1 MEFPILTVLALL
13 PAVGALSL
21 IFLRGTLAKQVALAV
36 SVLVLV
42 LAIIL
47 AIQFDVGGGMQFTEQ
62 ARWIALIGAY
72 YALGLDGIGL
82 TLVLLVAIVTP
93 VVIIASWR
101 DFDDRAASSKR
112 AQNSEVLSSEGRALS
127 SEARA
132 LSLSRG
138 GATDR
143 FTGSGRGP
151 STEPGR
157 DPSTDPGRDPLT
169 GSGSTLAP
177 RYGLHVFFGL
187 VLAVEACALFLFLAT
202 DVFLFYVFF
211 EVILIPMYFLIG
223 GFGPGHGR
231 TYAAAKF
238 LIFGLLGGFVMLAS
252 VIGLYVQSAN
262 VGEPSYLLSTL
273 SQLPLATGTGRWLF
287 VGFMFAFAIK
297 APLVPLHT
305 WLPDAAEE
313 SSPGGAVM
321 MVGVMDKI
329 GTFGMI
335 RFCLGLFP
343 EASQWATPVVLA
355 LAVISIIYGAI
366 LAIGS
371 RNVMRFIA
379 YTSISHFGFI
389 VLGIFAFTTQSLVGS
404 TLYMLNH
411 GLSTAALFVAA
422 GYLIRRRGSRDIH
435 AYGGVERTAPVLAG
449 LLLFAGLSTLSLPGL
464 SSFVSEFMVL
474 AGTFT
479 RHPVHASVSTLAVVL
494 AALYILIMYQR
505 TMTGAVR
512 PERPVRVRDV
522 NARERLAMA
531 PLVLLI
537 VVLGV
542 FPKPMLAVI
551 EPAVSAAMQH
561 VGVTDPPPR
570 VSAEGGR

>member
-1 MEFPILTVLALL
+1 MAIPWLTILALL
-13 PAVGALSL
+13 PAAGAVVLIFTGVKAAKLVALLISL
-21 IFLRGTLAKQVALAV
+21 ITFAFAL
-36 SVLVLV
+36 
-42 LAIIL
+42 II
-47 AIQFDVGGGMQFTEQ
+47 AASQFKIGGGMQLVEQ
-62 ARWIALIGAY
+62 VPWIRPLGAY
-72 YALGLDGIGL
+72 YALGLDGLGL
-82 TLVLLVAIVTP
+82 TLVLLVVIITP

-101 DFDDRAASSKR
+101 DFDPVDSAPSSP
-112 AQNSEVLSSEGRALS
+112 VEGRPPA
-127 SEARA
+127 
-132 LSLSRG
+132 
-138 GATDR
+138 
-143 FTGSGRGP
+143 GS
-151 STEPGR
+151 T
-157 DPSTDPGRDPLT
+157 
-169 GSGSTLAP
+169 TLAP
-177 RYGLHVFFGL
+177 KYDARVFFAL
-187 VLAVEACALFLFLAT
+187 VLAVQSCALYIFLAT

-223 GFGPGHGR
+223 GFGPGPRR

-252 VIGLYVQSAN
+252 VIGLYVQSAKA
-262 VGEPSYLLSTL
+262 GEPSYLLSTL
-273 SQLPLATGTGRWLF
+273 SQLDFGTAAGRWMF

-313 SSPGGAVM
+313 STAGSATM

-343 EASQWATPVVLA
+343 EASQWATPVVLV
-355 LAVISIIYGAI
+355 LATISILYGAI

-371 RNVMRFIA
+371 RDIMRFIA

-389 VLGIFAFTTQSLVGS
+389 VLGIFAFTSQSLTGS

-411 GLSTAALFVAA
+411 GMSTAALFVMA
-422 GYLIRRRGSRDIH
+422 GYLIKRRGSRDINSY
-435 AYGGVERTAPVLAG
+435 AGVDRVAPVMAG

-474 AGTFT
+474 AGTFS
-479 RHPVHASVSTLAVVL
+479 RHPGYAVISTLAIVL

-505 TMTGAVR
+505 TMTGPATDEVL
-512 PERPVRVRDV
+512 EKVTEI
-522 NARERLAMA
+522 NGRERLAMA

-537 VVLGV
+537 LLLGIY
-542 FPKPMLAVI
+542 PKPLLSII
-551 EPAVSAAMQH
+551 EPSTQATMQH
-561 VGVTDPPPR
+561 VGVTDPQPR

>member
-1 MEFPILTVLALL
+1 MDMGFPILTVLALL
-13 PAVGALSL
+13 PAVGAVSL
-21 IFLRGTLAKQVALAV
+21 IFLRGALAKQVALAV
-36 SVLVLV
+36 SVLALL
-42 LAIIL
+42 LAIFL
-47 AIQFDVGGGMQFTEQ
+47 ALQFDVGGGMQFSEQ
-62 ARWIALIGAY
+62 ARWIAPLGAY

-101 DFDDRAASSKR
+101 DFDDAIASAERPASS
-112 AQNSEVLSSEGRALS
+112 EE
-127 SEARA
+127 RA
-132 LSLSRG
+132 LSLSRAEAVG
-138 GATDR
+138 G
-143 FTGSGRGP
+143 S
-151 STEPGR
+151 STVAGR
-157 DPSTDPGRDPLT
+157 DSSTGAGRELSTGLGRDPLR

-187 VLAVEACALFLFLAT
+187 VLAVESCALFLFLAT

-273 SQLPLATGTGRWLF
+273 SSLPLGTDAGRWLF

-371 RNVMRFIA
+371 RNMMRFIA

-389 VLGIFAFTTQSLVGS
+389 VLGIFAFTTQSMVGS

-422 GYLIRRRGSRDIH
+422 GYLIRRRGSRDIQ

-479 RHPVHASVSTLAVVL
+479 RHPVHAIVSTLAIVL

-512 PERPVRVRDV
+512 PERPVRVRD
-522 NARERLAMA
+522 ATTRERLAMA

-542 FPKPMLAVI
+542 FPKPMLDVI
-551 EPAVSAAMQH
+551 EPAVSGLMQH
-561 VGVTDPPPR
+561 VGVTDPQPR
-570 VSAEGGR
+570 ITAEGGR

>member
-1 MEFPILTVLALL
+1 MTNLPWLTILAVLPLVGSLLLVFVRGTVAKQSAL
-13 PAVGALSL
+13 VLSL
-21 IFLRGTLAKQVALAV
+21 LTLVVALV
-36 SVLVLV
+36 VGLRYR
-42 LAIIL
+42 
-47 AIQFDVGGGMQFTEQ
+47 VGGGMQLTEDV
-62 ARWIALIGAY
+62 RWIRPLGAH

-82 TLVLLVAIVTP
+82 TLVILVVVVTP
-93 VVIIASWR
+93 VVVVASWN
-101 DFDDRAASSKR
+101 DFDADP
-112 AQNSEVLSSEGRALS
+112 AQPMVATSTGGTGVAPKYD
-127 SEARA
+127 AR
-132 LSLSRG
+132 L
-138 GATDR
+138 
-143 FTGSGRGP
+143 
-151 STEPGR
+151 
-157 DPSTDPGRDPLT
+157 
-169 GSGSTLAP
+169 
-177 RYGLHVFFGL
+177 FFAL
-187 VLAVEACALFLFLAT
+187 VLAVESCALFLFLAT

-223 GFGPGHGR
+223 GFGGAR
-231 TYAAAKF
+231 RAYAASKF

-252 VIGLYVQSAN
+252 VIGLYVLSARAGN
-262 VGEPSYLLSTL
+262 ASYLLSDL
-273 SQLPLATGTGRWLF
+273 SQLQLGTGTGRWLF
-287 VGFMFAFAIK
+287 LGFMFAFAIK

-305 WLPDAAEE
+305 WLPDAAQE

-343 EASQWATPVVLA
+343 EASRWATPAVLI
-355 LAVISIIYGAI
+355 LATISILYGAI

-371 RNVMRFIA
+371 RDLMRFVA

-389 VLGIFAFTTQSLVGS
+389 VLGIFAFTSQSLTGS

-411 GLSTAALFVAA
+411 GLSTAALFLVA
-422 GYLIRRRGSRDIH
+422 GYLIRRRGSRDISDF
-435 AYGGVERTAPVLAG
+435 GGVQKVAPVLAG

-474 AGTFT
+474 AGTFS
-479 RHPVHASVSTLAVVL
+479 RHPVYAVVSTLAIVL

-505 TMTGAVR
+505 TMTGPVTPHVR
-512 PERPVRVRDV
+512 ASVTTDL
-522 NARERLAMA
+522 NGRERLALV

-542 FPKPMLAVI
+542 FPKPMLSVI
-551 EPAVSAAMQH
+551 EPAVQSAMQH
-561 VGVTDPPPR
+561 VGVTDPQPR

>member
-1 MEFPILTVLALL
+1 MEMGFPILTLLALL
-13 PAVGALSL
+13 PAVGAVSL
-21 IFLRGTLAKQVALAV
+21 IFLRGALAKQVALAV
-36 SVLVLV
+36 SVLALLLAVV
-42 LAIIL
+42 LAM
-47 AIQFDVGGGMQFTEQ
+47 QFDVGGGMQFSEQ
-62 ARWIALIGAY
+62 ARWIAPLGAY

-101 DFDDRAASSKR
+101 DFDDAALASAERAPT
-112 AQNSEVLSSEGRALS
+112 SEE
-127 SEARA
+127 RA
-132 LSLSRG
+132 LSLSRAEAG
-138 GATDR
+138 GSS
-143 FTGSGRGP
+143 TGG
-151 STEPGR
+151 GR
-157 DPSTDPGRDPLT
+157 DLSIGAGRDLSIGPRRDLST
-169 GSGSTLAP
+169 GLGPDSLRGSGSTLAP

-187 VLAVEACALFLFLAT
+187 VLAVESCALFLFLAT

-252 VIGLYVQSAN
+252 VIGLYVQSAR
-262 VGEPSYLLSTL
+262 VGDPSYLLSTL
-273 SQLPLATGTGRWLF
+273 SSLPLGTEAGRWLF

-371 RNVMRFIA
+371 RNIMRFIA

-389 VLGIFAFTTQSLVGS
+389 VLGIFAFTTQSMVGS

-474 AGTFT
+474 AGTFA
-479 RHPVHASVSTLAVVL
+479 RHPVHAVVSTLAVVL

-522 NARERLAMA
+522 SSRERLAMA

-542 FPKPMLAVI
+542 FPKPMLTVI
-551 EPAVSAAMQH
+551 EPAVSVLMQH
-561 VGVTDPPPR
+561 VGVTDPQPR
-570 VSAEGGR
+570 VTAEGGR

>member
-1 MEFPILTVLALL
+1 MEMGFPILTVLALL
-13 PAVGALSL
+13 PAVGAVSL
-21 IFLRGTLAKQVALAV
+21 IFLRGALAKQVALAV
-36 SVLVLV
+36 SVLALL
-42 LAIIL
+42 LAVFL
-47 AIQFDVGGGMQFTEQ
+47 TMQFDIGGGMQFSEQ
-62 ARWIALIGAY
+62 VPWIAPLGAY

-93 VVIIASWR
+93 VVIMASWR
-101 DFDDRAASSKR
+101 DFDATALPS
-112 AQNSEVLSSEGRALS
+112 AEPAPSSE
-127 SEARA
+127 ERA
-132 LSLSRG
+132 LSLSQAR
-138 GATDR
+138 AA
-143 FTGSGRGP
+143 GP
-151 STEPGR
+151 STGAGR
-157 DPSTDPGRDPLT
+157 DLSKGLGRDPLR

-187 VLAVEACALFLFLAT
+187 VLAVESCALFLFLAT

-252 VIGLYVQSAN
+252 VIGLYVQSAR

-273 SQLPLATGTGRWLF
+273 SSLPLGTDAGRWLF

-297 APLVPLHT
+297 APMVPLHT

-371 RNVMRFIA
+371 RNMMRFIA

-389 VLGIFAFTTQSLVGS
+389 VLGIFAFTTQSMVGS

-411 GLSTAALFVAA
+411 GLSTAALFVVA

-479 RHPVHASVSTLAVVL
+479 RHPVHATVSTLAIVL

-505 TMTGAVR
+505 TMTGAVQ

-522 NARERLAMA
+522 SSRERLAMA

-551 EPAVSAAMQH
+551 EPAVSVLMQH
-561 VGVTDPPPR
+561 VGVTDPQPR
-570 VSAEGGR
+570 VTAEGGR

>member
-1 MEFPILTVLALL
+1 MTIPWLTILALL
-13 PAVGALSL
+13 PAAGALLL
-21 IFLRGTLAKQVALAV
+21 IFTGVKAAKQVALLTSLITFVFA
-36 SVLVLV
+36 L
-42 LAIIL
+42 II
-47 AIQFDVGGGMQFTEQ
+47 ATQFKVGGGMQMVEQ
-62 ARWIALIGAY
+62 VPWIKPLGAY
-72 YALGLDGIGL
+72 YALGLNGLGL
-82 TLVLLVAIVTP
+82 TLVLLVVIITP

-101 DFDDRAASSKR
+101 DFEPAGVRSESGGGPGPAPAAS
-112 AQNSEVLSSEGRALS
+112 
-127 SEARA
+127 
-132 LSLSRG
+132 
-138 GATDR
+138 
-143 FTGSGRGP
+143 
-151 STEPGR
+151 
-157 DPSTDPGRDPLT
+157 
-169 GSGSTLAP
+169 LAP
-177 RYGLHVFFGL
+177 KYDARVFFAL
-187 VLAVEACALFLFLAT
+187 VLAVQTCALYLFLAT

-223 GFGPGHGR
+223 GFGPGPRR

-252 VIGLYVQSAN
+252 VIGLYVQSAKA
-262 VGEPSYLLSTL
+262 GEPSYLLSTL
-273 SQLPLATGTGRWLF
+273 SQLDFGTATARWMF

-313 SSPGGAVM
+313 STAGSATM

-343 EASQWATPVVLA
+343 EASQWATPVVLV
-355 LAVISIIYGAI
+355 LATISILYGAI

-371 RNVMRFIA
+371 RDIMRFIA

-389 VLGIFAFTTQSLVGS
+389 VLGIFAFTSQSLTGS

-411 GLSTAALFVAA
+411 GMSTAALFVVA
-422 GYLIRRRGSRDIH
+422 GFLIKRRGSRDIN
-435 AYGGVERTAPVLAG
+435 AYGGVDRVAPVLAG

-474 AGTFT
+474 AGTFG
-479 RHPVHASVSTLAVVL
+479 RHPAYAVISTLAIVL

-505 TMTGAVR
+505 TMTGPIPDEVR
-512 PERPVRVRDV
+512 ERVSEL
-522 NARERLAMA
+522 NGRERLAMA
-531 PLVLLI
+531 PLVVLILL
-537 VVLGV
+537 LGV
-542 FPKPMLAVI
+542 FPKPMLSII
-551 EPAVSAAMQH
+551 EPSTQTTMQH
-561 VGVTDPPPR
+561 VGVTDPEPR

>member
-1 MEFPILTVLALL
+1 MTFSWLTALAVL
-13 PAVGALSL
+13 PAIGAVVVLLSGQ
-21 IFLRGTLAKQVALAV
+21 RLAKQVALAA
-36 SVLVLV
+36 SVITFG
-42 LAIIL
+42 LAVII
-47 AIQFDVGGGMQFTEQ
+47 AVQFRPGAGLQFAEQ
-62 ARWIALIGAY
+62 VRWIKPLGAY

-82 TLVLLVAIVTP
+82 TLVLLVVIVTP

-101 DFDDRAASSKR
+101 DFELPEQSD
-112 AQNSEVLSSEGRALS
+112 ALA
-127 SEARA
+127 EAMDA
-132 LSLSRG
+132 GPPTGQSLRDEERG
-138 GATDR
+138 ERKT
-143 FTGSGRGP
+143 TGSGDASEKLP
-151 STEPGR
+151 PKF
-157 DPSTDPGRDPLT
+157 
-169 GSGSTLAP
+169 GSS
-177 RYGLHVFFGL
+177 VFFAL
-187 VLAVEACALFLFLAT
+187 VLAVETSALFLFLAT

-223 GFGPGHGR
+223 GFGPGPRR

-252 VIGLYVQSAN
+252 VIGLYVQSAK
-262 VGEPSYLLSTL
+262 VGEASYLLSTL
-273 SQLPLATGTGRWLF
+273 SQLDYGSNTERWLF
-287 VGFMFAFAIK
+287 LGFMFAFAIK

-313 SSPGGAVM
+313 SSPGGATM

-335 RFCLGLFP
+335 RFCHGLFP
-343 EASQWATPVVLA
+343 EASQWATPAVLI
-355 LAVISIIYGAI
+355 LATISIIYGAV

-371 RNVMRFIA
+371 RDLMRFIA

-389 VLGIFAFTTQSLVGS
+389 VLGIFAFTSQSLVGS

-422 GYLIRRRGSRDIH
+422 GYLIKRRGSRDMN
-435 AYGGVERTAPVLAG
+435 AYGGVQKVAPVLAG

-474 AGTFT
+474 AGTFS
-479 RHPVHASVSTLAVVL
+479 RHPGYAVVSTLAIVL

-505 TMTGAVR
+505 TMTGPVT
-512 PERPVRVRDV
+512 PEVADTVTDLNP
-522 NARERLAMA
+522 RERFAMA
-531 PLVLLI
+531 PLILLI

-542 FPKPMLAVI
+542 FPKPMLSVI
-551 EPAVSAAMQH
+551 EPTVKASMEH
-561 VGVTDPPPR
+561 VGVTDPQPR

>member
-1 MEFPILTVLALL
+1 MEMGFPILTVLALL
-13 PAVGALSL
+13 PAVGAVSL
-21 IFLRGTLAKQVALAV
+21 IFLRGALAKQVALAV
-36 SVLVLV
+36 SVLALL
-42 LAIIL
+42 LAVFL
-47 AIQFDVGGGMQFTEQ
+47 TMQFDIGGGMQFSEQ
-62 ARWIALIGAY
+62 VPWIAPLGAY

-82 TLVLLVAIVTP
+82 TLALLVAIVTP
-93 VVIIASWR
+93 VVIMASWR
-101 DFDDRAASSKR
+101 DFDAAALAS
-112 AQNSEVLSSEGRALS
+112 AEPTPTSEE
-127 SEARA
+127 RA
-132 LSLSRG
+132 LSLSQA
-138 GATDR
+138 GAAA
-143 FTGSGRGP
+143 
-151 STEPGR
+151 
-157 DPSTDPGRDPLT
+157 PSTDAGRDLSKGFGRDPLR

-187 VLAVEACALFLFLAT
+187 VLAVESCALFLFLAT

-252 VIGLYVQSAN
+252 VIGLYVQSAR
-262 VGEPSYLLSTL
+262 VGEPSYLLTTL
-273 SQLPLATGTGRWLF
+273 SALPLATEAGRWLF

-335 RFCLGLFP
+335 RFCLELFP
-343 EASQWATPVVLA
+343 EASQWATPAVLA

-371 RNVMRFIA
+371 RNIMRFIA

-389 VLGIFAFTTQSLVGS
+389 VLGIFAFTTQSMVGS

-411 GLSTAALFVAA
+411 GMSTAALFIAA
-422 GYLIRRRGSRDIH
+422 GYLIKRRGSRDIH

-479 RHPVHASVSTLAVVL
+479 RHPVHAVVSTLAVVL

-505 TMTGAVR
+505 TMTGAVQ

-522 NARERLAMA
+522 SSRERLAMA

-551 EPAVSAAMQH
+551 EPAVSVLMQH
-561 VGVTDPPPR
+561 VGVTDPQPR
-570 VSAEGGR
+570 VTAEGGR

>member
-1 MEFPILTVLALL
+1 MMAIPWLTILALL
-13 PAVGALSL
+13 PAAGAVLL
-21 IFLRGTLAKQVALAV
+21 IFMGVKAAKQVALLISLITFVFA
-36 SVLVLV
+36 L
-42 LAIIL
+42 II
-47 AIQFDVGGGMQFTEQ
+47 AAQFKIGGGMQMVEQ
-62 ARWIALIGAY
+62 VPWIKPLGAY
-72 YALGLDGIGL
+72 YALGLNGLGL
-82 TLVLLVAIVTP
+82 TLVLLVVIITP

-101 DFDDRAASSKR
+101 DFEPVDP
-112 AQNSEVLSSEGRALS
+112 
-127 SEARA
+127 
-132 LSLSRG
+132 
-138 GATDR
+138 
-143 FTGSGRGP
+143 GP
-151 STEPGR
+151 SPVEGPR
-157 DPSTDPGRDPLT
+157 PT
-169 GSGSTLAP
+169 GAATLAP
-177 RYGLHVFFGL
+177 KYDARVFFAL
-187 VLAVEACALFLFLAT
+187 VLAVQSCALYLFLAT

-223 GFGPGHGR
+223 GFGPGPRR

-252 VIGLYVQSAN
+252 VIALYVQSAEA
-262 VGEPSYLLSTL
+262 GEPSYLLSTL
-273 SQLPLATGTGRWLF
+273 SQLDFGTAAGRWMF

-313 SSPGGAVM
+313 STAGSATM

-343 EASQWATPVVLA
+343 EASQWATPVVLV
-355 LAVISIIYGAI
+355 LATISILYGAI

-371 RNVMRFIA
+371 RDIMRFIA

-389 VLGIFAFTTQSLVGS
+389 VLGIFAFTSQSLTGS

-411 GLSTAALFVAA
+411 GMSTAALFVMA
-422 GYLIRRRGSRDIH
+422 GYLIKRRGSRDINDY
-435 AYGGVERTAPVLAG
+435 AGVDRVAPVLAG

-474 AGTFT
+474 AGTFG
-479 RHPVHASVSTLAVVL
+479 RHPAYAVISTLAIVL

-505 TMTGAVR
+505 TMTGSV
-512 PERPVRVRDV
+512 PDEVKEKVTEITG
-522 NARERLAMA
+522 RERLAMA

-537 VVLGV
+537 LLLGIY
-542 FPKPMLAVI
+542 PKPMLSII
-551 EPAVSAAMQH
+551 EPSTQATMQH
-561 VGVTDPPPR
+561 VGVTDPQPR
-570 VSAEGGR
+570 VTAEGGR